1 MNVDNDKV
9 APAKKVLI
17 VGGGGFIG
25 GFIAS
30 ESLKRGYETWVTV
43 RESTSRR
50 FLRDEALKFVTLDY
64 DDATQMASALTSAL
78 PEGERWD

>member
-9 APAKKVLI
+9 ASAKKVLI

-50 FLRDEALKFVTLDY
+50 FLRDEA
-64 DDATQMASALTSAL
+64 
-78 PEGERWD
+78 